1 MQPFDSLAHAI
12 VVVASV
18 EAVVMDWSDRVPI
31 STELMLTSQLKEE
44 VTLAVTVMAELVAA
58 EANSGT
64 ATSSMVKKP
73 NQTITKIKQA
83 TSGPIIETGS
93 MVFFISKRK

>member
-1 MQPFDSLAHAI
+1 MKPFDSLAHAI

-18 EAVVMDWSDRVPI
+18 EAGEKDWSDRVPI

-58 EANSGT
+58 EANSRPPPLFNGQKT
-64 ATSSMVKKP
+64 KP
-73 NQTITKIKQA
+73 NNHKNQA
-83 TSGPIIETGS
+83 GD
-93 MVFFISKRK
+93 KRPHN